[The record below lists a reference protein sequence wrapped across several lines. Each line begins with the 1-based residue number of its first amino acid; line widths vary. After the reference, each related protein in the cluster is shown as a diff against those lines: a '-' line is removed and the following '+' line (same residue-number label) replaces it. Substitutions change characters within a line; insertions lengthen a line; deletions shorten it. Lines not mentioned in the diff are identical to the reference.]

1 MTYQQIFKDVKKY
14 FIKANTS
21 HFTQEFAFQF
31 NITGEGEGI
40 FYAAYKNGVL
50 AVEPYDYLDRDV
62 IFETDGTTLR
72 EIAAGNLEI
81 IDAVKAGKLAID
93 GNHEAAKQLLFLVN
107 SKKTA
112 SKKAA
117 PKSGAKKTEEK
128 KAAAPVKK
136 ETKTAVKDLPK
147 ADAKKTE
154 TVAKKAKAA
163 AKSAP
168 KSADKEVKP
177 AVKEAPKAAAKKNE
191 TAENKANTAAK
202 SAPKAAAKEK
212 KAPVKES
219 KAAEKGKK

>member
-14 FIKANTS
+14 FVKANTS

-62 IFETDGTTLR
+62 IFEADGTTLK
-72 EIAAGNLEI
+72 EIAAGNLEV

-107 SKKTA
+107 SKKAA

-117 PKSGAKKTEEK
+117 PKSGAKKAEEK
-128 KAAAPVKK
+128 KETAPVKK
-136 ETKTAVKDLPK
+136 ETKTAVKDAPK
-147 ADAKKTE
+147 ASAKKTE
-154 TVAKKAKAA
+154 TAAKKAKSS
-163 AKSAP
+163 AKTAP
-168 KSADKEVKP
+168 KAADKKADP
-177 AVKEAPKAAAKKNE
+177 AVKEAPKAAAKDD
-191 TAENKANTAAK
+191 
-202 SAPKAAAKEK
+202 
-212 KAPVKES
+212 KAPAKRS
-219 KAAEKGKK
+219 KTAEKGKK